1 VPASDAP
8 ENSEV
13 IGNAGFTFR
22 KGDVDDLRRV
32 LSLLLSDSRLRSAA
46 GKAAQ
51 ERVRERYLWSKVT
64 GDVNHVYVQLIN
76 TWPMQN
82 PSRTRQFKPGRLR
95 VTTSARAER

>member
-22 KGDVDDLRRV
+22 KSDVDDLRRM
-32 LSLLLSDSRLRSAA
+32 LSLLLSDSRLRAAA

-76 TWPMQN
+76 TWPMKN
-82 PSRTRQFKPGRLR
+82 PSRYPAIQAGSPESYDIG
-95 VTTSARAER
+95 SS